1 MGRRLSELL
10 DGQEVLRVRRVES
23 ATGELWDLGMGCS
36 LGWRGRG
43 VGQVGMCA
51 VEAAA
56 LGRRECV
63 HSWEAATHR
72 VGGGSGEEC
81 KKALQQGK
89 QDAGHADCHEPPE
102 PSQFIPHYVHVGPDF
117 LYIRFQF
124 GLDGLYIRFQFGAD
138 GLYIRFQF
146 GADGLYFRFDGLY
159 IRFQFGADGL
169 YFRFDG
175 LYFRFDCL
183 YVRFCRQ
190 VLVGAFDACD
200 PFRFGC
206 HGGLASVLRLRGN
219 RWRGGCRY
227 AAFSPVGQYTIE
239 ALDGELLG
247 IGDWG

>member
-1 MGRRLSELL
+1 
-10 DGQEVLRVRRVES
+10 
-23 ATGELWDLGMGCS
+23 MGCS

-138 GLYIRFQF
+138 GLY
-146 GADGLYFRFDGLY
+146 FRFDGLY
-159 IRFQFGADGL
+159 SVFSSERTDCTSALTDCTSALTVSTSAFVAGARAPSMRAIG
-169 YFRFDG
+169 
-175 LYFRFDCL
+175 
-183 YVRFCRQ
+183 
-190 VLVGAFDACD
+190 
-200 PFRFGC
+200 FGC
-206 HGGLASVLRLRGN
+206 HGGPLCVCGETD
-219 RWRGGCRY
+219 G
-227 AAFSPVGQYTIE
+227 AAVR
-239 ALDGELLG
+239 
-247 IGDWG
+247 